1 MAKFKYTL
9 IIFLIVFA
17 IFAIYGYFKAVPG
30 LDDSIGEYPIIEAIP
45 DSFDFGEI
53 QYGEIVKHTFI
64 IKNSGEE
71 VLKINRLSTSCACTS
86 AEIGKEILNPGEEVD
101 LLVTYNTGLMTGAH
115 AKGNQERII
124 YIKTN
129 DPVNPQIE
137 VIIKA
142 YVK

>member
-1 MAKFKYTL
+1 MKKFKYTL
-9 IIFLIVFA
+9 IIFFVVFVA
-17 IFAIYGYFKAVPG
+17 FAVYGYFKAVPG
-30 LDDSIGEYPIIEAIP
+30 LDDSTEKYPVIQATP
-45 DSFDFGEI
+45 DFFDFGEI
-53 QYGEIVKHTFI
+53 QYGEIVEHTFI

-71 VLKINRLSTSCACTS
+71 VLEINRLSTSCACTS
-86 AEIGKEILNPGEEVD
+86 AEIGKEILNPEEETN

>member
-1 MAKFKYTL
+1 VKPKYTL
-9 IIFLIVFA
+9 IIFFIIFLSFA
-17 IFAIYGYFKAVPG
+17 VYGYFEAVPG
-30 LDDSIGEYPIIEAIP
+30 LDNLSESHPTIKAIP

-53 QYGEIVKHTFI
+53 EYGRVAENTFV

-71 VLKINRLSTSCACTS
+71 VLEITRLSTSCACTS
-86 AEIGKEILNPGEEVD
+86 ARIEKEILNPGEEVN
-101 LLVTYNTGLMTGAH
+101 LFVKYNTGLMTGDY

-137 VIIKA
+137 VTIKA

>member
-1 MAKFKYTL
+1 MKKFKYTL
-9 IIFLIVFA
+9 IIFLIVFVA
-17 IFAIYGYFKAVPG
+17 FAIYGYFRAIPG
-30 LDDSIGEYPIIEAIP
+30 LDDLTEKYPIIEAIP
-45 DSFDFGEI
+45 DFFDFGEI
-53 QYGEIVKHTFI
+53 QYGETVKHTFI

-71 VLKINRLSTSCACTS
+71 VLEINRLSTSCACTS
-86 AEIGKEILNPGEEVD
+86 AEIGKKILNPGEEID
-101 LLVTYNTGLMTGAH
+101 LFVTYNTGLMTGAH